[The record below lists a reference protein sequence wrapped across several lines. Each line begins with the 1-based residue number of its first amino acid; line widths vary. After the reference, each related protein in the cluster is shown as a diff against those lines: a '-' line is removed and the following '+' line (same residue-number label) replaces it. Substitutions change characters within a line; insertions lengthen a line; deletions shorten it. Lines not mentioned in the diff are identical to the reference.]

1 MPVQRLPPRDHSDKP
16 SDLTSLNQSAP
27 NALNLDGM
35 TKAQLL
41 DYAAENGVDG
51 VSGAMKKADIIA
63 TIEGA
68 IE

>member
-1 MPVQRLPPRDHSDKP
+1 MPVQRLSPY
-16 SDLTSLNQSAP
+16 DLTPLDQSALNAP
-27 NALNLDGM
+27 NLSGM

>member
-1 MPVQRLPPRDHSDKP
+1 MPVQRLPPREYAEQP
-16 SDLTSLNQSAP
+16 YDLTSLNQAAP
-27 NALNLDGM
+27 ETALSGM

-41 DYAAENGVDG
+41 DYAAENGIEG